1 MAVEP
6 ETFFAIVSPNV
17 TLHPSVRIEE
27 RRQNFGKTEPAISHA
42 AIVFRIIPLE
52 PDMGSV
58 RQQPSLPVAEIV
70 MPSADLRL
78 GWSSRAYDQ
87 LPVRL
92 LFEAPA
98 ENRPL

>member
-58 RQQPSLPVAEIV
+58 RQ
-70 MPSADLRL
+70 
-78 GWSSRAYDQ
+78 
-87 LPVRL
+87 
-92 LFEAPA
+92 
-98 ENRPL
+98 